1 MIGQT
6 VSHYRIIGQ
15 LGEGGM
21 GVVYVAEDTR
31 LGRRVALKI
40 PSAAASADNQQHA
53 RFLREARSISSLS
66 HPHIATV
73 FDFGETDDGRPF
85 IVMELVE
92 GRHLGELL
100 SDGALTLGRAVE
112 LIEDVA
118 EALAEAHRR
127 GIVHRDVK
135 PS

>member
-1 MIGQT
+1 MIGQI

-40 PSAAASADNQQHA
+40 PTAGAAGDNQNHA
-53 RFLREARSISSLS
+53 RFLREARSISALN

-73 FDFGETDDGRPF
+73 FDFGEMEDGRPF
-85 IVMELVE
+85 IVMELVN
-92 GRHLGELL
+92 GRDLGELL
-100 SDGALTLGRAVE
+100 RAGELTLGRAVE
-112 LIEDVA
+112 IVEDVA
-118 EALAEAHRR
+118 GALAEAHRH
-127 GIVHRDVK
+127 GII
-135 PS
+135 